1 MNVLQLSLKL
11 LLFVAVGFVARKTR
25 AMQDGF
31 DRMLSRFVLALPLPC
46 MIVNSFHIQYSLD
59 NILSAPLLLLLGVVC
74 LAVNFGLALLVTL
87 RVRDRDMRR
96 TVSFAL
102 LFTNFT
108 FVGFPVVQELYGP
121 EGFFYYVIFTLPVRL
136 VFYGGAS
143 VMLGKA
149 GERVDLKET
158 VRRFLC
164 EPVIAVFIGFAL
176 YAFQIQLPEVVDSTI
191 AAIGAMA
198 SPLGLMLCGSTL
210 ADADLRTALRQP
222 LVLAVTLG
230 RLLAVPAVF
239 TLGLRLAG
247 VAAEMVRPLVFY
259 FAMPVASLTPTFLLR
274 YNPEAREARTAAGY
288 MVVASTLF
296 CVLSIPLWSVL
307 VEKLLP

>member
-198 SPLGLMLCGSTL
+198 SPLGLMLCGTII
-210 ADADLRTALRQP
+210 ADADLRSALKHP
-222 LVLAVTLG
+222 SVLAVTFC
-230 RLLAVPAVF
+230 RLIAVPAAA
-239 TLGLRLAG
+239 LGLFLVLG
-247 VAAEMVRPLVFY
+247 VKPEVLRTTLYY
-259 FAMPVASLTPTFLLR
+259 FAMPVASLTPTCLLR
-274 YNPEAREARTAAGY
+274 YDPEAVEARTAAGY
-288 MVVASTLF
+288 IVVVSTLF
-296 CVLSIPLWSVL
+296 CVLSIPLWSWL
-307 VEKLLP
+307 VERWLP